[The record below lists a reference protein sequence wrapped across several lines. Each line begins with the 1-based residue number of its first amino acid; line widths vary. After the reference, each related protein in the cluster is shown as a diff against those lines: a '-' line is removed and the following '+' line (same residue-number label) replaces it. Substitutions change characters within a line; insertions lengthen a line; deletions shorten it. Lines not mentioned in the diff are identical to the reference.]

1 MTDIDRT
8 TLLIESVILLF
19 YFVMYGLDR
28 MSFEDAVVIALFIIG
43 VFLSRMTYHQRS
55 D

>member
-8 TLLIESVILLF
+8 TLLVESVVLLF

-28 MSFEDAVVIALFIIG
+28 ISFEDAVVIALFIIAA
-43 VFLSRMTYHQRS
+43 FISRIGYHQRS